1 MTTEKLIK
9 AIKDY
14 ERHALPISKNVFTGN
29 NITAELIEKHCNR
42 YGINCQE
49 EQPLLIVNDSIV
61 GSFGGYGWTG
71 LMITDKTLYYKC
83 TKDSFLSGLIALSS
97 KGIIPLEQV
106 HTIAIGHH
114 DTCFGTAYVGHQLVI
129 NNEVMGLLR
138 MGGSIEYDEKA
149 ISQLTHI
156 FKATR

>member
-42 YGINCQE
+42 YGITCQE

-83 TKDSFLSGLIALSS
+83 TKDSFFSGLIALSS

-138 MGGSIEYDEKA
+138 MGGSIEYDDKA

>member
-14 ERHALPISKNVFTGN
+14 ECHALPISKNIFTGN

-42 YGINCQE
+42 YGITCQE

-83 TKDSFLSGLIALSS
+83 TKDSFLSGLAALSS

>member
-1 MTTEKLIK
+1 MTTENIIK

-14 ERHALPISKNVFTGN
+14 EFHAFPISKNVFTGN

-42 YGINCQE
+42 YGITCQE

-83 TKDSFLSGLIALSS
+83 TKDSFLSGLVALSS

-129 NNEVMGLLR
+129 NNEIMGLLR
-138 MGGSIEYDEKA
+138 MGGGIEFDDKA
-149 ISQLTHI
+149 ISQLTYI

>member
-14 ERHALPISKNVFTGN
+14 ERYALPISKNVFTGN

-42 YGINCQE
+42 YGINCQG
-49 EQPLLIVNDSIV
+49 EQPILIVNDSIV

-83 TKDSFLSGLIALSS
+83 TKDTFFSGLIALSS

>member
-14 ERHALPISKNVFTGN
+14 ERHALPISKNVFTGD

-42 YGINCQE
+42 YGINCQGG
-49 EQPLLIVNDSIV
+49 QPILIVNDSIV

-83 TKDSFLSGLIALSS
+83 TKDSFLSGLVALSS

-138 MGGSIEYDEKA
+138 MGEGIEFDDKA

>member
-14 ERHALPISKNVFTGN
+14 ERHALPISKNVFTGD

-42 YGINCQE
+42 YGINCQG
-49 EQPLLIVNDSIV
+49 EQPILIVNDSIV

-83 TKDSFLSGLIALSS
+83 TKDSLFSGLVALSS

>member
-14 ERHALPISKNVFTGN
+14 ERHALPISKNVFTGD
-29 NITAELIEKHCNR
+29 NITAELIEKHCSR
-42 YGINCQE
+42 YGINCQG
-49 EQPLLIVNDSIV
+49 EQPILIVNDSIV

-83 TKDSFLSGLIALSS
+83 TKDSFLSGLVALSS

-129 NNEVMGLLR
+129 NNEVIGLLR
-138 MGGSIEYDEKA
+138 MGGGIEYDEKA

>member
-42 YGINCQE
+42 YGITCQE

-83 TKDSFLSGLIALSS
+83 TKDSFLSGLVALSS

-138 MGGSIEYDEKA
+138 MGGGIEYDDKA

>member
-1 MTTEKLIK
+1 
-9 AIKDY
+9 
-14 ERHALPISKNVFTGN
+14 
-29 NITAELIEKHCNR
+29 
-42 YGINCQE
+42 
-49 EQPLLIVNDSIV
+49 
-61 GSFGGYGWTG
+61 
-71 LMITDKTLYYKC
+71 MITDKTLYYKC
-83 TKDSFLSGLIALSS
+83 TKDSFLSGLVALSS

-106 HTIAIGHH
+106 HTISIGHH

>member
-14 ERHALPISKNVFTGN
+14 ERHALPISKNVFTGD

-42 YGINCQE
+42 YGITCQE
-49 EQPLLIVNDSIV
+49 EQPILIVNDSIV

-83 TKDSFLSGLIALSS
+83 TKDSFLSGLVALSS

>member
-1 MTTEKLIK
+1 MTTENLIK

-14 ERHALPISKNVFTGN
+14 ECHALPISKNIFTGN

-42 YGINCQE
+42 YGITCQE

-83 TKDSFLSGLIALSS
+83 TKDSLFSGLVALSS

-138 MGGSIEYDEKA
+138 MGGSIEYDDKA
-149 ISQLTHI
+149 ITQLTHI

>member
-1 MTTEKLIK
+1 MTTENLIK

-14 ERHALPISKNVFTGN
+14 KCHALPISKNVFTGN

-42 YGINCQE
+42 YGITCQE

-83 TKDSFLSGLIALSS
+83 TKDSFLSGLVALSS

>member
-42 YGINCQE
+42 YGITCQE
-49 EQPLLIVNDSIV
+49 EQPILIVNDSIV

-83 TKDSFLSGLIALSS
+83 TKDSFLSGLVALSS

-129 NNEVMGLLR
+129 NNEIMGLLR
-138 MGGSIEYDEKA
+138 MGGGIEFDDKA

>member
-14 ERHALPISKNVFTGN
+14 ERHALPISKNVFTGD

-42 YGINCQE
+42 YGINCQG
-49 EQPLLIVNDSIV
+49 EQPILIVNDSIV
-61 GSFGGYGWTG
+61 DSFGGYGWTG

-83 TKDSFLSGLIALSS
+83 TKDSFLSGLVALSS

-138 MGGSIEYDEKA
+138 MGGGIEYDEKA

>member
-14 ERHALPISKNVFTGN
+14 ERHALPISKNVFTGD

-42 YGINCQE
+42 YGINCQG
-49 EQPLLIVNDSIV
+49 EQPILIVNDSIV
-61 GSFGGYGWTG
+61 GSFGGYSWTG

-83 TKDSFLSGLIALSS
+83 TKDSFLSGLVALSS

-106 HTIAIGHH
+106 HTISIGHH

>member
-42 YGINCQE
+42 YGITCQE

-83 TKDSFLSGLIALSS
+83 TKDSFLSGLVALSS

>member
-14 ERHALPISKNVFTGN
+14 ERHALPISKNVFTGD

-42 YGINCQE
+42 YGINCQG
-49 EQPLLIVNDSIV
+49 EQPILIVNDSIV

-83 TKDSFLSGLIALSS
+83 TKDSFLSGLVALSS

-114 DTCFGTAYVGHQLVI
+114 DTCFGTAYAGHQLVI

>member
-42 YGINCQE
+42 YGINCQG
-49 EQPLLIVNDSIV
+49 EQPILIVNDSIV

-83 TKDSFLSGLIALSS
+83 TKDSFFSGLIALSS

-156 FKATR
+156 FKDTR

>member
-1 MTTEKLIK
+1 MTTENLIK

-14 ERHALPISKNVFTGN
+14 ECHALPISKNVFTGD

-42 YGINCQE
+42 YGITCQE

-71 LMITDKTLYYKC
+71 LMITDKTLYYKF
-83 TKDSFLSGLIALSS
+83 TKDSFFSGLIALSS

-138 MGGSIEYDEKA
+138 MGGGIEYDEKA

>member
-14 ERHALPISKNVFTGN
+14 ERHALPISKNVFTGD

-42 YGINCQE
+42 YGINCQG
-49 EQPLLIVNDSIV
+49 EQPILIVNDSIV
-61 GSFGGYGWTG
+61 DSFCGYGWTG
-71 LMITDKTLYYKC
+71 QMITNKTLYYKC
-83 TKDSFLSGLIALSS
+83 TKDSFLSGLVALSS

-129 NNEVMGLLR
+129 NNEIMGLLR
-138 MGGSIEYDEKA
+138 MGGGIEFDDKA

>member
-42 YGINCQE
+42 YGITCQE

-83 TKDSFLSGLIALSS
+83 TKDSFLSGLVALSS

-129 NNEVMGLLR
+129 NNEIMGLLR
-138 MGGSIEYDEKA
+138 MGGGIEFDDKA
-149 ISQLTHI
+149 ISQLTYI

>member
-14 ERHALPISKNVFTGN
+14 ERHALPISKNVFTGD

-42 YGINCQE
+42 YGITCQE
-49 EQPLLIVNDSIV
+49 EQPLLIINDSIV

-83 TKDSFLSGLIALSS
+83 TKDSFLSGLVALSS

>member
-42 YGINCQE
+42 YGINCQG
-49 EQPLLIVNDSIV
+49 EQPILIVNDSIV

-83 TKDSFLSGLIALSS
+83 TKDSFFSGLIALSS

>member
-1 MTTEKLIK
+1 MTTENLIK

-14 ERHALPISKNVFTGN
+14 ECHALPISKNIFTGN
-29 NITAELIEKHCNR
+29 NITAELIEKHSSR
-42 YGINCQE
+42 YGINCQG
-49 EQPLLIVNDSIV
+49 EQPILIVNDSIV

-83 TKDSFLSGLIALSS
+83 TKDSFLSGLVSLSS

>member
-14 ERHALPISKNVFTGN
+14 ERHALPISKNVFTGD

-42 YGINCQE
+42 YGITCQE

-61 GSFGGYGWTG
+61 CSFGGYGWTG

-83 TKDSFLSGLIALSS
+83 TKDSFLSGLVALSS

-138 MGGSIEYDEKA
+138 MGGGIEYDEKA

>member
-14 ERHALPISKNVFTGN
+14 ERHALPISKNVFTGD
-29 NITAELIEKHCNR
+29 NITAELIEKHCSR
-42 YGINCQE
+42 YGINCQG
-49 EQPLLIVNDSIV
+49 EQPILIVNDSIV

-83 TKDSFLSGLIALSS
+83 TKDSFLSGLVALSS

-156 FKATR
+156 FKTTR

>member
-14 ERHALPISKNVFTGN
+14 ECHALPISKNVFTGN
-29 NITAELIEKHCNR
+29 NITAELIEKHCSR

-49 EQPLLIVNDSIV
+49 EQPILIVNDSIV

-83 TKDSFLSGLIALSS
+83 TKDSFFSGLIALSS

>member
-14 ERHALPISKNVFTGN
+14 ERHALPISKNVFTGD
-29 NITAELIEKHCNR
+29 NITAELIEKHCSR
-42 YGINCQE
+42 YGINCQG
-49 EQPLLIVNDSIV
+49 EQPILIVNDSIV
-61 GSFGGYGWTG
+61 DSFGGYGWTG
-71 LMITDKTLYYKC
+71 LMITNKTLYYKC
-83 TKDSFLSGLIALSS
+83 TKDSFLSGLVALSS

-129 NNEVMGLLR
+129 NNEIMGLLR
-138 MGGSIEYDEKA
+138 MGGGIEFDDKA

>member
-42 YGINCQE
+42 YGITCQE

-83 TKDSFLSGLIALSS
+83 TKDSFFSGLVALSS

>member
-1 MTTEKLIK
+1 MTTENIIK

-14 ERHALPISKNVFTGN
+14 EFHAFPISKNVFTGN

-42 YGINCQE
+42 YGITCQE

-83 TKDSFLSGLIALSS
+83 T
-97 KGIIPLEQV
+97 
-106 HTIAIGHH
+106 
-114 DTCFGTAYVGHQLVI
+114 
-129 NNEVMGLLR
+129 
-138 MGGSIEYDEKA
+138 
-149 ISQLTHI
+149 
-156 FKATR
+156 

>member
-14 ERHALPISKNVFTGN
+14 ERYALPISKNVFTGN

-42 YGINCQE
+42 YGINCQG
-49 EQPLLIVNDSIV
+49 EQPILIVNDSIV

-83 TKDSFLSGLIALSS
+83 TKDSFFSGLIALSS

>member
-1 MTTEKLIK
+1 MTTENLIK

-14 ERHALPISKNVFTGN
+14 ERHALPISKNIFTGN

-42 YGINCQE
+42 YGITCQE
-49 EQPLLIVNDSIV
+49 EQPILIVNDSIV

-83 TKDSFLSGLIALSS
+83 TKDSFLSGLVALSS

>member
-14 ERHALPISKNVFTGN
+14 ERHALPISKNVFTGD

-83 TKDSFLSGLIALSS
+83 TKDSFFSGLVALSS

-106 HTIAIGHH
+106 HTISIGHH

>member
-1 MTTEKLIK
+1 
-9 AIKDY
+9 
-14 ERHALPISKNVFTGN
+14 
-29 NITAELIEKHCNR
+29 
-42 YGINCQE
+42 
-49 EQPLLIVNDSIV
+49 V

-83 TKDSFLSGLIALSS
+83 TKDSFLSGLVALSS

-129 NNEVMGLLR
+129 NNEIMGLLR
-138 MGGSIEYDEKA
+138 MGGGIEFDDKA

>member
-42 YGINCQE
+42 YGINCQG
-49 EQPLLIVNDSIV
+49 EQPILIVNDSIV

-83 TKDSFLSGLIALSS
+83 TKDSFFSGLIALSS

-129 NNEVMGLLR
+129 NNDVMGLLR

>member
-1 MTTEKLIK
+1 MTTENLIK

-14 ERHALPISKNVFTGN
+14 ERHALPISKNVFTGD

-42 YGINCQE
+42 YGINCQG
-49 EQPLLIVNDSIV
+49 EQPILIVNDSIV
-61 GSFGGYGWTG
+61 GSFGEYGWTG

-83 TKDSFLSGLIALSS
+83 TKDSFLSGLVALSS

-106 HTIAIGHH
+106 HTIAIGRH

-156 FKATR
+156 FKTTR